1 MSLLFLRG
9 GLSISSAHL
18 ASDVTPAG
26 CKGTSID
33 FAGCDVVQIIPGYDP
48 NGWFATLA
56 ASVAYKAVSLVVLRR
71 LKCEMEAR

>member
-1 MSLLFLRG
+1 MQR
-9 GLSISSAHL
+9 
-18 ASDVTPAG
+18 
-26 CKGTSID
+26 TSID
-33 FAGCDVVQIIPGYDP
+33 FAGCDVVQVIPGYDP